1 MMALLSYAVKFR
13 RAEKAHVFGGSL
25 ELLSNL
31 EFFKQV
37 KV

>member
-1 MMALLSYAVKFR
+1 MALLSYAIKYW

-25 ELLSNL
+25 ELLSDL